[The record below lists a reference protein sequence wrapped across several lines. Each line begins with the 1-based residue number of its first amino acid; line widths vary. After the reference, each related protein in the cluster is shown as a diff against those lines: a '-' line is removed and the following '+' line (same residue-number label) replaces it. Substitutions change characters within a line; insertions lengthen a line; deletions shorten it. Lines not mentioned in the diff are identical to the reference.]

1 MEAANKIDNELMP
14 ISGAADRLTNQEI
27 EDFIARNPDRE
38 TYEWLSQ
45 LIINRSRFPSRLN
58 KMDIIHILSKEI
70 SMLVSAPENNEV
82 DERVY
87 RFAKQVLLLTQ
98 VLGLGSEAPDQYTL
112 ALLRKSQEGKWPLYI
127 GASLS
132 ERITSR
138 I

>member
-1 MEAANKIDNELMP
+1 VEAANKIDNELMP
-14 ISGAADRLTNQEI
+14 ISGVADRLTNQEI
-27 EDFIARNPDRE
+27 EDIIARNPDRE

-87 RFAKQVLLLTQ
+87 RFAKQ
-98 VLGLGSEAPDQYTL
+98 
-112 ALLRKSQEGKWPLYI
+112 
-127 GASLS
+127 
-132 ERITSR
+132 
-138 I
+138 